1 MGSADNL
8 AVAALVLALV
18 LWRQLRPREVREDNA
33 NRLLL
38 VLGVVGMVELVEFA
52 DDHRVTALAWTLV
65 GASLLVGAVFG
76 LMRGASV
83 RIWRRDGVLVRQGTL
98 VTVAL
103 WGVGIGI
110 HLLVDLAI
118 SGVDSAAAGIGSTAL
133 LLYLGIAL
141 AAQRLVTL
149 NRAAQLSG

>member
-1 MGSADNL
+1 MGSAHNL
-8 AVAALVLALV
+8 TVAALVLALV

-65 GASLLVGAVFG
+65 GASLLVGAILG

-83 RIWRRDGVLVRQGTL
+83 RIWRRDGGAGATGHPGHRRV
-98 VTVAL
+98 
-103 WGVGIGI
+103 VGGRNRDPPARRPG
-110 HLLVDLAI
+110 HLRRGLGRSRDRLDRAP
-118 SGVDSAAAGIGSTAL
+118 AL
-133 LLYLGIAL
+133 LRIAL